1 MFEVHGAADF
11 LAAVLMGMAI
21 VAGAA
26 FVLIQTVEAAIEA
39 TNQTS
44 KWLGRQHLDSLEEIS
59 PAVSLESVEAS
70 MPSIQIGS
78 RC

>member
-44 KWLGRQHLDSLEEIS
+44 KWLGRQLRYTRL
-59 PAVSLESVEAS
+59 A
-70 MPSIQIGS
+70 IQDRS
-78 RC
+78 RERTPRTATGGPLRDDVG